1 MSFYEWKQYKL
12 KDIIEFNPKETIKK
26 GSLVK
31 KISMD
36 RLEPFTKKIN
46 GYEETKFKSGSKFR
60 NGDTLLARITPC
72 LENGKTAYVDI
83 LTEDEIGFGST
94 EYIVL
99 RRISG
104 ITDKEYIYYLA
115 ISPEFRDIAIKSM
128 NGSSGRQ
135 RVQREVLEESIIK
148 LPLLSEQKKI
158 AKILSD
164 LDKKIEVNNKI
175 NHNLMV
181 A

>member
-1 MSFYEWKQYKL
+1 
-12 KDIIEFNPKETIKK
+12 
-26 GSLVK
+26 
-31 KISMD
+31 
-36 RLEPFTKKIN
+36 
-46 GYEETKFKSGSKFR
+46 
-60 NGDTLLARITPC
+60 
-72 LENGKTAYVDI
+72 
-83 LTEDEIGFGST
+83 
-94 EYIVL
+94 
-99 RRISG
+99 
-104 ITDKEYIYYLA
+104 
-115 ISPEFRDIAIKSM
+115 M

-164 LDKKIEVNNKI
+164 LDKKIEINNKI